1 MTKNQEKQNPSKPVQ
16 AKKALREEIFARE
29 YVIDLNG
36 TRAAIAAGYSA
47 KGADTAVARMLGNAR
62 VKELIAELLETRTK
76 KLEISAD
83 EVLTELHRL
92 AMSNFLDYVTIQ
104 DGAAYVD
111 LSKLT
116 RAQAAAIQEVTV
128 DEWLEGD
135 DKEKRTVRR
144 TRFKL
149 ADKRGSLE
157 LLGRYLKLF
166 NEKMELTGPGGGPVP
181 IQIISHIPRPKNLDE
196 K

>member
-1 MTKNQEKQNPSKPVQ
+1 MTNKKKSNQSKPTQ

-29 YVIDLNG
+29 YVVDLNG

-47 KGADTAVARMLGNAR
+47 KGADVAAARLLGNAR
-62 VKELIAELLETRTK
+62 VKQSIAEIIEQRTK

-92 AMSNFLDYVTIQ
+92 AMSNFLDYATIQ
-104 DGAAYVD
+104 DGVAYVD

-135 DKEKRTVRR
+135 EKKKHTVRR
-144 TRFKL
+144 TKFKL

-157 LLGRYLKLF
+157 LLGKYLKLF
-166 NEKMELTGPGGGPVP
+166 IDRSELTGPNGGPVP
-181 IQIISHIPRPKNLDE
+181 IQIISHIPRPKNLD
-196 K
+196 KD